1 MSMFLAAAVRHD
13 TLLFAHRYSP
23 KTPQTNE
30 AENGLFA
37 HTSDLFA
44 RRHALDEMPGSI
56 ASFKAVRSVS
66 I

>member
-1 MSMFLAAAVRHD
+1 MAYLPD
-13 TLLFAHRYSP
+13 
-23 KTPQTNE
+23 
-30 AENGLFA
+30 
-37 HTSDLFA
+37 TSDLFA